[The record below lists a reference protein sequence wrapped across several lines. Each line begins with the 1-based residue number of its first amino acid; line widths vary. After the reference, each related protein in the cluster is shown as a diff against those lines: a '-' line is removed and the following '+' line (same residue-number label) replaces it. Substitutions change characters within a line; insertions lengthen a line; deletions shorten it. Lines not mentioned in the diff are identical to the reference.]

1 MAVQLFLVCSGYLT
15 KIDSKSKLSHI
26 FFFVTVDI
34 DKQLADLLKSTPGQ
48 FTQWLNNNLLNCSSS
63 KSKTNDKKVEKYT
76 VPNNILFTKS
86 DIQFYEEIY
95 SHLIT
100 TSDSIDD
107 SVDV

>member
-1 MAVQLFLVCSGYLT
+1 M
-15 KIDSKSKLSHI
+15 
-26 FFFVTVDI
+26 
-34 DKQLADLLKSTPGQ
+34 ADLLKSTPGQ

-107 SVDV
+107 SVDVNDDKSLEMVSNCDTSGL